1 MHLGWQYLVSWSG
14 WAVPT
19 WQNANTLSDAGEF
32 VQDAMAAARCEAE
45 DKAVEVGTT
54 KELVQPYMLTP
65 AQMREAV
72 AQYGPYAAKEV
83 RGNMMYEIEHA
94 NQRGKPT
101 RVWVL
106 QRNMDET
113 ELQRLQEW
121 QKGSVTA
128 MLDINHVCVVPVGRL
143 IEQFQ
148 HAGRKLLVTA

>member
-1 MHLGWQYLVSWSG
+1 M
-14 WAVPT
+14 
-19 WQNANTLSDAGEF
+19 
-32 VQDAMAAARCEAE
+32 
-45 DKAVEVGTT
+45 GTT

-83 RGNMMYEIEHA
+83 RGNMMYEIERA

-143 IEQFQ
+143 IEPFQ